1 MVGTIE
7 TKDLIS
13 VRWLIVGANGMLG
26 QDLTLELKGTQL
38 KTLTRNDCDITN
50 MDQVRKEIFE
60 ADVVI
65 NCAAYTAVDDAESN
79 PDLAFSI
86 NAQGPKNLA
95 IACKEIGAKLVQI
108 STDYVFSGDESN
120 PYFEDSEPNPKS
132 IYGKSKLA
140 GEREVQSNLPDN
152 HLIVRTAWLY
162 GENGKNFGKTIL
174 KLAEKNETLNV
185 VDDQIGQPTWSA
197 DLAKKI
203 VELSQV
209 KNANGVFHGTSQGQI
224 SWFGFARELFNLA
237 GLDPDRLKP
246 ASSDKFPRPAPR
258 PNYSVLSHDR
268 FAELNLKPIRHW
280 EESLSAAYKA
290 GVFNA

>member
-1 MVGTIE
+1 VGTIE
-7 TKDLIS
+7 TKDLIP

-26 QDLTLELKGTQL
+26 QDLALELKDSQL

-50 MDQVRKEIFE
+50 MDQVRKNISE

-65 NCAAYTAVDDAESN
+65 NCAAYTAVDDSESN
-79 PDLAFSI
+79 PELAFSI

-108 STDYVFSGDESN
+108 STDYVFAGNESN
-120 PYFEDSEPNPKS
+120 PYFEDSETNPKS

-140 GEREVQSNLPDN
+140 GEQEVQSNLPDN

-162 GENGKNFGKTIL
+162 GKYGKNFGKTIL
-174 KLAEKNETLNV
+174 KLAENNETLNV
-185 VDDQIGQPTWSA
+185 VDDQIGQPTWSV

-224 SWFGFARELFNLA
+224 SWFGFARELFKLV

-246 ASSDKFPRPAPR
+246 VSSDKFPRPAPR
-258 PNYSVLSHDR
+258 PNYSVLGHDR

-280 EESLSAAYKA
+280 EESLSAAHKA